1 MIFKKYIYNYFIYCK
16 GFISLL
22 TPFTVFSKTF
32 SPVIVFAASAAYPI
46 WSEHDRKENKC
57 P

>member
-1 MIFKKYIYNYFIYCK
+1 MIFKKYIYNYFIYYK

-46 WSEHDRKENKC
+46 
-57 P
+57 